1 VIGKAAIGNWQLATG
16 RGIAGDIADIEKAGL
31 PLISSEQTLSPQ
43 INADER
49 RSGKDRVI
57 GKERQKQI
65 PHFVRNDNLIGCH
78 NRKLPINDNLIGC
91 HNRKLPINDN
101 LIGCHNGEL
110 PINET

>member
-1 VIGKAAIGNWQLATG
+1 VIGEGSNWQ
-16 RGIAGDIADIEKAGL
+16 IALGKGPAEIDVAADIEKPGL

-49 RSGKDRVI
+49 RSGKDRVV

-78 NRKLPINDNLIGC
+78 NRKLPINDNLIGSTGVQIAEVYA
-91 HNRKLPINDN
+91 KL
-101 LIGCHNGEL
+101 G
-110 PINET
+110 